1 MNLTRESE
9 YALKGLAWL
18 AKHPPGNVVP
28 LVEIAEVQQLPS
40 TFLAKIF
47 QKLVRHGLLESDRG
61 RGSGYTLRGAASDI
75 RVRDILE
82 AIEGPMALKQCLLW
96 SGHPTGRGSP
106 VWYGLGCICGASRR
120 GPGAAGRRKAG
131 RPAAE
136 ATPTGA
142 GQEKKDDLSP
152 SLRYKWDVKAVRDQ
166 IMVGIVINITII
178 Y

>member
-18 AKHPPGNVVP
+18 AAHPPGNVVP

-61 RGSGYTLRGAASDI
+61 RGSGYMLRGAPSDI

-82 AIEGPMALKQCLLW
+82 AIEGPLALKQCLLW
-96 SGHPTGRGSP
+96 SGHCNESEPCPLHYRIKSVRSQLDEVLNEVTLAEYVEVSLDGRSPASEGS
-106 VWYGLGCICGASRR
+106 GA
-120 GPGAAGRRKAG
+120 
-131 RPAAE
+131 
-136 ATPTGA
+136 T
-142 GQEKKDDLSP
+142 
-152 SLRYKWDVKAVRDQ
+152 
-166 IMVGIVINITII
+166 
-178 Y
+178 